1 MFYRANI
8 QGTILPFGHTD
19 WYTNDA
25 HKYGYLFSIKL
36 DFEIILYINVS
47 NKGIIIDE
55 DILGR

>member
-1 MFYRANI
+1 M
-8 QGTILPFGHTD
+8 PFGHTD

-25 HKYGYLFSIKL
+25 HKYGYLLSIKL

-47 NKGIIIDE
+47 NKGTIIDE

>member
-1 MFYRANI
+1 M
-8 QGTILPFGHTD
+8 PFGHTD